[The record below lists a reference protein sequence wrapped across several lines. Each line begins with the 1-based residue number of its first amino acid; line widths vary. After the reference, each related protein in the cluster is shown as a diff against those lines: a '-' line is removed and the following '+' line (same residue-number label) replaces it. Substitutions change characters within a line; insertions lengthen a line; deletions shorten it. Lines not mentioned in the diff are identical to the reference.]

1 MKSKS
6 VSRTQH
12 PQPKLI
18 LASSSPRRA
27 GIMRNAG
34 FTFEVRA
41 TQIDESLRPRE
52 SATAH
57 VQRLAT
63 AKARAALEHAKRK
76 KSAVIVIGA
85 DTVVVAQGRILGK
98 PRNANDARRMLR
110 LLSGRVHQVLTGVSV
125 LRVSDRKEL
134 HHIEATRVH
143 FAKLSNEDIDGYI
156 ATGEPF
162 DKAGAYGIQA
172 IGGRFIDWI
181 EGCYFNVMGLP
192 LARVW
197 VMLGQLAVRDGP
209 KARLKKH
216 PRSTRRSMAHP
227 TGRVAGGE

>member
-6 VSRTQH
+6 IRNTRK
-12 PQPKLI
+12 PLAKLV
-18 LASSSPRRA
+18 LASRSPRRA
-27 GIMRNAG
+27 AILRNAG
-34 FTFEVRA
+34 LAFEVCA
-41 TQIDESLRPRE
+41 TDADESRLGHE
-52 SATAH
+52 SARAH
-57 VQRLAT
+57 VLRLAR
-63 AKARAALEHAKRK
+63 AKASVAAQRMQKRGHA
-76 KSAVIVIGA
+76 ATVIGA
-85 DTVVVAQGRILGK
+85 DTVVLVRGKILGK
-98 PRNANDARRMLR
+98 PRDASDARRMLR
-110 LLSGRVHQVLTGVSV
+110 LLSGRVHQVLTGLCV

-134 HHIEATRVH
+134 HHIETTRVH

-172 IGGRFIDWI
+172 IGGRFVDWI

-197 VMLGQLAVRDGP
+197 GMLRQLAVRDGP
-209 KARLKKH
+209 KAWPGKH

-227 TGRVAGGE
+227 TGRVAGGN